1 MSDDLTK
8 KLVSDC
14 VTQARRPLEFEEW
27 RAGISERMMLER
39 GRKWCAVID
48 SASDPDLP
56 ALLWAFQEDAEIW
69 PLFMNT
75 MMHEISLK
83 GPVFVVFQPGENIAE
98 WLLTSAE
105 TSPVGV
111 LYSVA
116 EGKENDLF
124 EHLQNLLE
132 TPLPDG
138 GTGLFRFFDPR
149 VLHALTCFPD
159 KRWACLAVGPAVCLH
174 AWELGRAEALELR
187 EGTPEILRECPSEPM
202 PQELLGFMARHNAP
216 YAVLHETSSLKQTG
230 RFMDMPFSKAFAFV
244 EAVCRSLDDLG
255 ICGIRDMSAGVAW
268 SLEAGTNVFA
278 SPSVTHWMKAA
289 GKERPFLELLAIMP
303 DELIRK

>member
-1 MSDDLTK
+1 MSDDFTK
-8 KLVSDC
+8 QV
-14 VTQARRPLEFEEW
+14 VTQARRTLEFEEW
-27 RAGISERMMLER
+27 RAMINERMMLKR
-39 GRKWCAVID
+39 GQKWCAVID

-56 ALLWAFQEDAEIW
+56 ALLWAFQEDADIW

-83 GPVFVVFQPGENIAE
+83 GPIFVAFQPGEKIAD
-98 WLLTSAE
+98 WLLTRAE

-111 LYSVA
+111 LYAVA

-149 VLHALTCFPD
+149 VLHALTFFPD
-159 KRWACLAVGPAVCLH
+159 KRWTHLTVGPAETLH
-174 AWELGRAEALELR
+174 AWEPGRAEALELC

-202 PQELLGFMARHNAP
+202 PQELLDFMARHNAP
-216 YAVLHETSSLKQTG
+216 YAVLHEASNLKQASQFT
-230 RFMDMPFSKAFAFV
+230 DMPFSKAFSFV
-244 EAVCRSLDDLG
+244 EPVCRSLDDLG
-255 ICGIRDMSAGVAW
+255 ICGIRDMTAGVVCC
-268 SLEAGTNVFA
+268 LDAGANVFA
-278 SPSVTHWMKAA
+278 IPSVAQWMKAA
-289 GKERPFLELLAIMP
+289 DKERSFAELLAAMP
-303 DELIRK
+303 DELTRK